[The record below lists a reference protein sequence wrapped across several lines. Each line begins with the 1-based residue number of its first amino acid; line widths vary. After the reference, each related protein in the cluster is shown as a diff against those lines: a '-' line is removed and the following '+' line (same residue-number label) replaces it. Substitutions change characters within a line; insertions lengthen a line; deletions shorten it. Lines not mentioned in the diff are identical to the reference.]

1 MSFFGYGS
9 TQSTTN
15 GPNGGA
21 SSSSPT
27 GGGDYFSQGANEKTP
42 LDPNSYQQQ
51 QPLQGAHDSH
61 DHDPQRCFHHGPGE
75 DCSLPD
81 IMQPLVNSM
90 NHGVVENV
98 VIKVMDG
105 ADHAQKAVFHF
116 WDEWREFVSRG
127 GTVDLALG
135 VVIGG
140 AFSNLIDS
148 FVADILT
155 PPLSLWAT
163 GTNLENSFIVLR
175 HGRTPGKEY
184 ATYQEAQADGAVTEN
199 TGQFLKA
206 CCNFLA
212 IALMLFWV
220 VKGVHSIRREKIK
233 PPPKEK
239 TCLWCGEQIRLEA
252 FRCRYCH
259 SYVKNVPGIED
270 ASVGMFITVKK
281 PKQNRP
287 QSQQQALDPSLVQ
300 HPDQGSAG
308 SEATLVT
315 GHNASTTATVG
326 PADGKK
332 IAVALASMD
341 GQ

>member
-1 MSFFGYGS
+1 
-9 TQSTTN
+9 
-15 GPNGGA
+15 
-21 SSSSPT
+21 
-27 GGGDYFSQGANEKTP
+27 
-42 LDPNSYQQQ
+42 
-51 QPLQGAHDSH
+51 
-61 DHDPQRCFHHGPGE
+61 
-75 DCSLPD
+75 
-81 IMQPLVNSM
+81 MQPLVNPL

-98 VIKVMDG
+98 VIRVMDG
-105 ADHAQKAVFHF
+105 ADVAQKAVFHF

-140 AFSNLIDS
+140 AFSDIIDS

-163 GTNLENSFIVLR
+163 GTNLENSFFVLR
-175 HGRTPGKEY
+175 HGNTPGKKY
-184 ATYQEAQADGAVTEN
+184 NTYLEAQADGAVTEN

-206 CCNFLA
+206 CSNFLA
-212 IALMLFWV
+212 IAFLLFWV

-270 ASVGMFITVKK
+270 ASVGMFVKVKK
-281 PKQNRP
+281 SKRP
-287 QSQQQALDPSLVQ
+287 QSQAFDSNAAL
-300 HPDQGSAG
+300 HPDQQGSTGAMATTTTTKTSPPDSANHPHG
-308 SEATLVT
+308 STL
-315 GHNASTTATVG
+315 ASNTDNNTLG

-332 IAVALASMD
+332 IAAALASMD
-341 GQ
+341 HQ

>member
-1 MSFFGYGS
+1 MSFLGYGS

-15 GPNGGA
+15 GSNGGA

-27 GGGDYFSQGANEKTP
+27 SGDDYFSQGANEKTP

-51 QPLQGAHDSH
+51 QPSHGVQGAHDH
-61 DHDPQRCFHHGPGE
+61 DAHGCFHHGPGE
-75 DCSLPD
+75 HCSLPD
-81 IMQPLVNSM
+81 IMQPLVNPL

-140 AFSNLIDS
+140 AFSDLIDS

-163 GTNLENSFIVLR
+163 GTNLENSFFVLR
-175 HGRTPGKEY
+175 HGRTPGKKY

-270 ASVGMFITVKK
+270 AGVGMFITVKK

-287 QSQQQALDPSLVQ
+287 QSQQTLDPTMVQ
-300 HPDQGSAG
+300 HLDQGSAG
-308 SEATLVT
+308 SGSTLVV

-332 IAVALASMD
+332 IAAVLASID

>member
-1 MSFFGYGS
+1 MSFLGYGS
-9 TQSTTN
+9 TQSASN
-15 GPNGGA
+15 GTGA

-27 GGGDYFSQGANEKTP
+27 GGDDYFSQGVNEKTP
-42 LDPNSYQQQ
+42 LDPNGYQPQQ
-51 QPLQGAHDSH
+51 HQQRGPRSSQEHSH
-61 DHDPQRCFHHGPGE
+61 SHGCSHHGPGE
-75 DCSLPD
+75 HCSLPE
-81 IMQPLVNSM
+81 IMQPLVNPL
-90 NHGVVENV
+90 NHDVVENV

-116 WDEWREFVSRG
+116 WDEWREFVNRG

-140 AFSNLIDS
+140 AFSDIIDS

-163 GTNLENSFIVLR
+163 GTNLENSFFVLR
-175 HGRTPGKEY
+175 HGRTPGKKY
-184 ATYQEAQADGAVTEN
+184 ATYLEAQADGAVTEN

-212 IALMLFWV
+212 IAFMLFWI

-259 SYVKNVPGIED
+259 SYVKNVPGLED
-270 ASVGMFITVKK
+270 ASVGMFVAVKK
-281 PKQNRP
+281 KHNRP
-287 QSQQQALDPSLVQ
+287 QSQAFEGGVQ
-300 HPDQGSAG
+300 SPEQGLG
-308 SEATLVT
+308 SGATLVP
-315 GHNASTTATVG
+315 GQNASTTATVG

-332 IAVALASMD
+332 IAAALASID
-341 GQ
+341 DLSPK